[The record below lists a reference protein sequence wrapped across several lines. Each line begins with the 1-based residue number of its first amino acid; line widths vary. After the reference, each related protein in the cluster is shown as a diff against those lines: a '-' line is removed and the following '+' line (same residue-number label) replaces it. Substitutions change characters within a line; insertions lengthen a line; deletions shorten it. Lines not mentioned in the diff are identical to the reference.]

1 MIVKQRFEYLK
12 KKFKNK
18 KIIIYGA
25 GIYFKNLGCDFS
37 QLNVVGIVDKKFL
50 EVESGEKFY
59 NFKKIP
65 YKLFNH
71 NDADFILVVLK
82 NPKGAIEELKEFVP
96 KNKIISFENPS
107 ILDKINIFQKE
118 DNNNIIVLIKE
129 NGERKLNPKIKKLS
143 VRFDGKNN
151 YIEIHE
157 PFFIHEKLFIQCD
170 SNSKLIVGRNNN
182 WKKLNILLG
191 NSNEVIIGED
201 TTIARAEFVLI
212 GSKNT
217 KINIGKDCMISYNVV
232 IRIEDAHT
240 IYDNVTK
247 KIVNIPE
254 DVRIGNHVWVA
265 PNSTIFKGSN
275 IPSNCVISTFSLVNK
290 HFDEEN
296 CIIAGIPAKVVKKG
310 INWDRRRAFDYI
322 ESQI

>member
-1 MIVKQRFEYLK
+1 MIVKKRFEYLK

-37 QLNVVGIVDKKFL
+37 QLNVIGIVDKKFS
-50 EVESGEKFY
+50 EADAGEKFY
-59 NFKKIP
+59 NLNKIP
-65 YKLFNH
+65 YKKFNH

-82 NPKGAIEELKEFVP
+82 NPKGAIEELKNFVP
-96 KNKIISFENPS
+96 KNKIISFEKTS
-107 ILDKINIFQKE
+107 ILDRTNLFHKE
-118 DNNNIIVLIKE
+118 DKNNTIVLIKK
-129 NGERKLNPKIKKLS
+129 NGKKILNPKLKKIF
-143 VRFDGKNN
+143 VKFDGSNN

-170 SNSKLIVGRNNN
+170 SNSKLIVGKNNN

-191 NSNEVIIGED
+191 NSNEVVIGED
-201 TTIARAEFVLI
+201 TTIERAEFVLI

-217 KINIGKDCMISYNVV
+217 KMNIGNDCMISYNVA
-232 IRIEDAHT
+232 IRTEDGHT
-240 IYDNVTK
+240 IYNNATK
-247 KIVNIPE
+247 KIMNIPE
-254 DVRIGNHVWVA
+254 NVNIGNHVWIA
-265 PNSTIFKGSN
+265 ANSRILKGSN
-275 IPSNCVISTFSLVNK
+275 IPSNCVISNFSLVNK
-290 HFDEEN
+290 KFTEEN
-296 CIIAGIPAKVVKKG
+296 CVIAGIPAKVVKEG